1 MIATVTLN
9 PTLDRI
15 LTVERLSVGST
26 LPVSDTRQVAGGK
39 GINVA
44 RVIKVLGGEV
54 IATGFLG
61 GPTGELMEKKLRE
74 EGLRVGFVKI
84 KGNTRSNLT
93 ILDPASKTQTHLLE
107 PGPKVDKRELGEFRK
122 KFKRI
127 MARSRFLAL
136 SGSLPPGVRQNFY
149 AQLIRLAKQEGVRTV
164 LDSRGEAL
172 REGLKASP
180 FMVKPN
186 RRELEE
192 IAGEKLRRRKDMIKV
207 VRSILDKGIKIV
219 ALSLGRQG
227 AIVASHESI
236 WSVSPLKIKVVNSV
250 GSGDALVA
258 GLIYSL
264 TKGAGME
271 ETIRLGMACATANAL
286 ISGAGFCRK
295 EAIEDFYPRIRLSS
309 LSF

>member
-9 PTLDRI
+9 PSLDRI
-15 LTVERLSVGST
+15 LTVRGFSVGST
-26 LPVSDTRQVAGGK
+26 LAASGTEQVASGK

-54 IATGFLG
+54 VATGLLG
-61 GPTGELMEKKLRE
+61 GSTGELMERRLRE
-74 EGLRVGFVKI
+74 EGVRAAFVKI
-84 KGNTRSNLT
+84 KGTTRSNLT
-93 ILDPASKTQTHLLE
+93 ILDPASKTETHLME
-107 PGPKVDKRELGEFRK
+107 PGPKVDKKELGEFKR
-122 KFKRI
+122 KFKKI
-127 MARSRFLAL
+127 MARSKFVAL

-149 AQLIRLAKQEGVRTV
+149 AQLIRLAKAQGVRTV
-164 LDSRGEAL
+164 LDSRGKAL
-172 REGLKASP
+172 VEGIKASP

-186 RRELEE
+186 RAELEE
-192 IAGEKLRRRKDMIKV
+192 IAGEKLPRRKDMIKV
-207 VRSILDKGIKIV
+207 VRSLLDKGIKIV

-227 AIVASHESI
+227 AVVANNESV
-236 WSVSPLKIKVVNSV
+236 WSVSPPEIKVVNSV

-258 GLIYSL
+258 GLIYSF

-271 ETIRLGMACATANAL
+271 EAIRLGMACATANAL

-295 EAIEDFYPRIRLSS
+295 EAIEKFYPRIRISS